1 MCDADSQ
8 TGIHGF
14 WPFSE
19 NPEVVCKNSELL
31 TFRIPPCFRVSAEEG
46 ADSRKSADS
55 ATPPR
60 LSCSVQLL
68 RLITHPYKLAHMNVS
83 VRDLD
88 ATFYMQVISTVLSD
102 VQYQNKN
109 ELQPS
114 RAKFSIFFIFIEFF
128 ENIYLYIKAP
138 CWLRMFFLQFVT
150 AIVCK

>member
-60 LSCSVQLL
+60 LSWSVQLL
-68 RLITHPYKLAHMNVS
+68 RLITHPHTCTYLNVIKMQKLTHGVFFNCS
-83 VRDLD
+83 
-88 ATFYMQVISTVLSD
+88 FD
-102 VQYQNKN
+102 VQHQNLN
-109 ELQPS
+109 ELQS
-114 RAKFSIFFIFIEFF
+114 TRAEFSVNLYTYKNSLLA
-128 ENIYLYIKAP
+128 ENVFSSFCY
-138 CWLRMFFLQFVT
+138 CNCVHVT
-150 AIVCK
+150 SIN

>member
-14 WPFSE
+14 WPFSK

-60 LSCSVQLL
+60 LSCSLQLL
-68 RLITHPYKLAHMNVS
+68 RPFTHPYKLAHMNVS
-83 VRDLD
+83 IRDLD
-88 ATFYMQVISTVLSD
+88 AKFYMQVQLSLPMFSTKIRTSCSQPELNF
-102 VQYQNKN
+102 QY
-109 ELQPS
+109 
-114 RAKFSIFFIFIEFF
+114 FFISMEFF
-128 ENIYLYIKAP
+128 EIIYLYIKAP